1 MLQTIALGGLP
12 VLSAECIHAVAQAG
26 NFPERPKHRWYSP
39 PAEYKNINQGDFD
52 LRPPRMRWYR
62 PPVELPQ
69 ERMTRTEM
77 LERLSPIHRYEVE
90 VFEQIAKNWSEP
102 SDIDNVLLL
111 VSIDRDGK
119 LRKASFIPLADKE
132 NVDVDGIRALNKAV
146 YDSRFDP
153 VPEGVS
159 GELVSLKIEP
169 DKLRKMMRRDQPL
182 ADDTSEVKPLE
193 TFPPNNDDPYTRPDD
208 GSVDKEFPLIDR
220 EYK

>member
-1 MLQTIALGGLP
+1 MLHAIAAGSLP
-12 VLSAECIHAVAQAG
+12 VLSAECLLPIAQYG
-26 NFPERPKHRWYSP
+26 
-39 PAEYKNINQGDFD
+39 QGDFD
-52 LRPPRMRWYR
+52 FITPGSKRWLRPPAEIPR
-62 PPVELPQ
+62 Q
-69 ERMTRTEM
+69 RMTRTEA

-111 VSIDRDGK
+111 VSINRDGK
-119 LRKASFIPLADKE
+119 LRKASFIPLAGKE
-132 NVDVDGIRALNKAV
+132 NVDVDGIRSLNKAV
-146 YDSRFDP
+146 YESKFAP

-169 DKLRKMMRRDQPL
+169 DKLRKMMRRGEPM
-182 ADDTSEVKPLE
+182 DDRTNEAKPLE

-220 EYK
+220 QCK